1 MDNVNDKP
9 KDNTY
14 KMLARVDLLNGITNG
29 IAGYYSS
36 KAQGYY
42 QGATLYNQSIPLY
55 QQISAKT
62 RELQNQQALAY
73 LNSGVDITQGTAS
86 YVLNHTTQQG
96 LMKMEEIKNNVAIQ
110 VRNAKKL
117 SSTQATQNLMN
128 GIVGGATEATKTL
141 VEGYERQKNIDN
153 GIF

>member
-1 MDNVNDKP
+1 MTVNSNP
-9 KDNTY
+9 FI
-14 KMLARVDLLNGITNG
+14 AGADLINGITNG

-96 LMKMEEIKNNVAIQ
+96 LMKMNEIKNNVAIQ

-128 GIVGGATEATKTL
+128 GIVNGITEATKTL
-141 VEGYERQKNIDN
+141 ASSYTNQMNINN
-153 GIF
+153 GIFR